1 MKLLVFDHLKETND
15 NFMWFN
21 VIELNDFFSPLYLY
35 LSSFFF
41 FFYGHPWAS

>member
-1 MKLLVFDHLKETND
+1 MNLLVFDHLKETND

-21 VIELNDFFSPLYLY
+21 VIELNDFSPLYLY

-41 FFYGHPWAS
+41 YGHPWAS